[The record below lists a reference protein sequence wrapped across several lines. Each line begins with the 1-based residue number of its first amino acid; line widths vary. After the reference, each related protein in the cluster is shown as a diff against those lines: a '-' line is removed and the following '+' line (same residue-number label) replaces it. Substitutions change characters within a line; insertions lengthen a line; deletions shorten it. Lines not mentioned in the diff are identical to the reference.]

1 MGFLFVLILLP
12 LASLLTN
19 SGRLPFEQI
28 IHSKYLKNVI
38 WFSVWQASL
47 STILA
52 VGLAIP
58 VAFSLARQT
67 QFTGRSLLIRLFS
80 ISLIIPS
87 IVAVFGIIAVFGNN
101 GWLNQVLKHWDQDG
115 FSIYGITGIL
125 IAHVFFNLPL
135 SARIMLHAIE
145 KIPAE
150 NWRLSSQLGMSAFQ
164 SFRLLQWPVI
174 RGTLAGTSLLVF
186 SLCFTSF
193 AIVMTL
199 GGGPASTTIEIAIY
213 QALRFEFDIDSA
225 VSLGVVQIA
234 LCLVLILLNAKF
246 GRSPDLG
253 NSRGSIYTRRDGDS
267 LPARSLDVLFI
278 GLATL
283 LVSLPFIAIVLS
295 GVSTAFFKVVRDIS
309 FWSAMLN
316 TIIVSLTAGCL
327 AVLLACGL
335 LVTSVHL
342 RVHLDRHLPGR
353 LVELCS
359 SVILVVPPLVLGT
372 GLFLLL
378 RDYTDVFSLAL
389 ILTILINALM
399 SLPFAVR
406 VLENPLLNSAMA
418 NDRLCE
424 SLALSGFNRWRVIE
438 WPVLRKSLALALA
451 FSSTLAAGDLTVIAL
466 FGTNDVRT
474 LPLLLYQRM
483 GSYQF
488 QEAAATALLLLI
500 FCFSLFWGIERA
512 IGGQQMKEQRA

>member
-1 MGFLFVLILLP
+1 MGFLFALILLP
-12 LASLLTN
+12 LASLFAH
-19 SGRLPFEQI
+19 SGSLSFEQI

-38 WFSVWQASL
+38 WFSIWQASL

-87 IVAVFGIIAVFGNN
+87 VVAVFGIIAVFGNN
-101 GWLNQVLKHWDQDG
+101 GWLNQLLKHLGYDG

-125 IAHVFFNLPL
+125 LAHVFFNLPL
-135 SARIMLHAIE
+135 STRIILQAVE

-150 NWRLSSQLGMSAFQ
+150 NWRLASQLGMNTLQ

-174 RGTLAGTSLLVF
+174 RATLAGTSLLVF

-225 VSLGVVQIA
+225 VSLGVVQIT
-234 LCLVLILLNAKF
+234 LCLILILLNAKF

-253 NSRGSIYTRRDGDS
+253 NSRGAIYKRRDGEAG
-267 LPARSLDVLFI
+267 LARFFDIISI
-278 GLATL
+278 GLATV
-283 LVSLPFIAIVLS
+283 LVSLPFIAIILS
-295 GVSTAFFKVVRDIS
+295 GLSNAFYKVIRDIS
-309 FWSAMLN
+309 FWSATLN
-316 TIIVSLTAGCL
+316 TLFVSLAAGSL

-335 LVTSVHL
+335 LVSSIHL
-342 RVHLDRHLPGR
+342 RVHLKMHLPGR
-353 LVELCS
+353 LLELCS
-359 SVILVVPPLVLGT
+359 SLILVVPPLVLGT

-399 SLPFAVR
+399 GLPFAVR
-406 VLENPLLNSAMA
+406 VLENPLFNSAMT

-424 SLALSGFNRWRVIE
+424 SLGLSGLNRWRIIE
-438 WPVLRKSLALALA
+438 WPVVRKSLALALA
-451 FSSTLAAGDLTVIAL
+451 FCSTLAAGDLTVIAL

-483 GSYQF
+483 GSYQL

-500 FCFSLFWGIERA
+500 LCFGLFWGIERV
-512 IGGQQMKEQRA
+512 IGGKQTKDQHA